1 MLEQNRTIDPSAPV
15 GDFSTVAMAEP
26 AHDAQLAGM
35 MSLDPKVLG
44 EPDHRAPVDL
54 VMKHTFD
61 DDGELV
67 SSEVVTPAYSGP
79 SPILVRRDSRQAWAQ
94 AKPLDVLKD
103 MAPERLADWV
113 DGMNEVAGFAK
124 YKVA

>member
-1 MLEQNRTIDPSAPV
+1 MS
-15 GDFSTVAMAEP
+15 EP
-26 AHDAQLAGM
+26 THDAQLAGM
-35 MSLDPKVLG
+35 MSLN
-44 EPDHRAPVDL
+44 PVEIVDVNYAAIEERL
-54 VMKHTFD
+54 AA
-61 DDGELV
+61 
-67 SSEVVTPAYSGP
+67 AYSGP

-113 DGMNEVAGFAK
+113 DGMNEVAGFTK

>member
-1 MLEQNRTIDPSAPV
+1 MLEQNRIIDPQAPI

-26 AHDAQLAGM
+26 IHDAQLASM
-35 MSLDPKVLG
+35 MSLDPV
-44 EPDHRAPVDL
+44 E
-54 VMKHTFD
+54 
-61 DDGELV
+61 V
-67 SSEVVTPAYSGP
+67 SEPAYSGP
-79 SPILVRRDSRQAWAQ
+79 SPLLVRQSTKQAWAQ

-103 MAPERLADWV
+103 MAPQRLADWV

>member
-1 MLEQNRTIDPSAPV
+1 MSTDQIDFNNEAEEMMMDDMLREE
-15 GDFSTVAMAEP
+15 GYEP
-26 AHDAQLAGM
+26 
-35 MSLDPKVLG
+35 P
-44 EPDHRAPVDL
+44 
-54 VMKHTFD
+54 
-61 DDGELV
+61 
-67 SSEVVTPAYSGP
+67 TPEATEAYSGP

-113 DGMNEVAGFAK
+113 DGMNEVAGFTK

>member
-1 MLEQNRTIDPSAPV
+1 MTIS
-15 GDFSTVAMAEP
+15 
-26 AHDAQLAGM
+26 DAQLEADSRLQAAMFDGECPE
-35 MSLDPKVLG
+35 DFVYDLG

>member
-26 AHDAQLAGM
+26 IHDAQLAGM
-35 MSLDPKVLG
+35 MSLDPV
-44 EPDHRAPVDL
+44 E
-54 VMKHTFD
+54 
-61 DDGELV
+61 
-67 SSEVVTPAYSGP
+67 VTPAYSGP